1 MDTTKLCKIILY
13 SISGFSFLS
22 KNQPNVSPNFMI
34 LSTFGET
41 FSKCSAK
48 SATPRRDAATAPC
61 RKVLIYNI
69 L

>member
-1 MDTTKLCKIILY
+1 MDTTKLCKIIIY
-13 SISGFSFLS
+13 SISGFSFLF
-22 KNQPNVSPNFMI
+22 KNQPNVSPNLMI

-48 SATPRRDAATAPC
+48 SATPRRDAATVLY
-61 RKVLIYNI
+61 RNVLIYNT

>member
-22 KNQPNVSPNFMI
+22 KNQPNVSPNVMI

-41 FSKCSAK
+41 LSKCSAK
-48 SATPRRDAATAPC
+48 SAVPRRDAATAPC
-61 RKVLIYNI
+61 RKVLICTI